1 MRKKRCGRFVALSLL
16 WGTGAYVAG
25 SWIAGRALA
34 RRLISS
40 TGLVPAREQRADLL
54 DALHGAGFFFEQ
66 LRYPGSRHDPVEL
79 AAVFASPDSDTSARP
94 TVLFLHGK
102 GGNAA
107 EWRPEAMR
115 ALACGYNVLLP
126 DLRGHGESG
135 GTFVTYGF
143 LETEDLD
150 NAISQAARRFGFD
163 SRHLGVHGCSAG
175 ATLAIELAADREGV
189 EALWIESPYA
199 DPQDMARHYL
209 SLTTGLPSWLLALTG
224 RFAVRRAVARVRRE
238 LDLADGDGG
247 LESVD
252 PLRSIARVR
261 APVCLVY
268 GERDELVPPQFTARL
283 EQALPADAEVWRAAN
298 AGHCHHDD
306 EPAKIATEEYDRRWR
321 AFFGR
326 HLPTNAPTAHS

>member
-1 MRKKRCGRFVALSLL
+1 MKKSGRLVAMSFLA
-16 WGTGAYVAG
+16 GAGAYVAG

-40 TGLVPAREQRADLL
+40 TGLVPAREQRAELL
-54 DALHGAGFFFEQ
+54 DTLHGAGFFFEA

-143 LETEDLD
+143 LETEDVD
-150 NAISQAARRFGFD
+150 NAISSASRRFGFD
-163 SRHLGVHGCSAG
+163 SRLLGVHGCSAG

-189 EALWIESPYA
+189 KALWIESPYA
-199 DPQDMARHYL
+199 DPRDMARHYL
-209 SLTTGLPSWLLALTG
+209 SLATGLPSWLLALTG
-224 RFAVRRAVARVRRE
+224 RFAVRRAVAHVRRE
-238 LDLADGDGG
+238 LHLAEGAGG
-247 LESVD
+247 LDSVD

-268 GERDELVPPQFTARL
+268 GERDELVPPEFAARL
-283 EQALPADAEVWRAAN
+283 EQALPGDAEVWRAAN

-306 EPAKIATEEYDRRWR
+306 EPARVATEEYDRRWR

>member
-1 MRKKRCGRFVALSLL
+1 MKKSGRLVAMSLL
-16 WGTGAYVAG
+16 AGAGAYVAG
-25 SWIAGRALA
+25 SWITGRALA

-40 TGLVPAREQRADLL
+40 TGLVPAREQRAGLL

-94 TVLFLHGK
+94 TVLLLH
-102 GGNAA
+102 
-107 EWRPEAMR
+107 
-115 ALACGYNVLLP
+115 

-150 NAISQAARRFGFD
+150 NAISSASRRFRFD
-163 SRHLGVHGCSAG
+163 SRRLGVHGCSAG

-189 EALWIESPYA
+189 KALWIESPYA
-199 DPQDMARHYL
+199 DPHDMARHYL

-224 RFAVRRAVARVRRE
+224 RFAVGRAVAGVRRV
-238 LDLADGDGG
+238 LDLAEGAGG

-268 GERDELVPPQFTARL
+268 GERDELVPPKFAARL
-283 EQALPADAEVWRAAN
+283 EQALPADAEVWRAAK

-306 EPAKIATEEYDRRWR
+306 EPAKVATEEYDRRWR

-326 HLPTNAPTAHS
+326 HLPLKT